1 MAESVFKNVEK
12 INSQTWTL
20 PDDMKENLHTLID
33 LKKKGYVNF
42 DEKFGLI
49 LWTTEIYVAYNPKLI
64 GELAND

>member
-1 MAESVFKNVEK
+1 
-12 INSQTWTL
+12 
-20 PDDMKENLHTLID
+20 MKENLHTLID